1 MKKMAE
7 ENIGKEKEAITV
19 GLEPSDLDALVELLS
34 TVKFLRNFM
43 NDQMLHDVAEIM
55 STLFKLTNAMA
66 STDLIEIM
74 ERGLQD
80 PNLDKALLN
89 PPKVGTWGLIRA
101 MKDKDVQKGM
111 GIMLELLKAVGRA
124 STD

>member
-1 MKKMAE
+1 MVE
-7 ENIGKEKEAITV
+7 EDIGGGKEVIE
-19 GLEPSDLDALVELLS
+19 LELEQSDLDALIEILS

-43 NDQMLHDVAEIM
+43 NDQMLHDISEFVCA
-55 STLFKLTNAMA
+55 LLKLMNAMA

-89 PPKVGTWGLIRA
+89 PPKIGIWGLIRA
-101 MKDKDVQKGM
+101 MRDENVQKGM
-111 GIMLELLKAVGRA
+111 GIMIELLKAIGRA

>member
-1 MKKMAE
+1 MVE
-7 ENIGKEKEAITV
+7 EDIGGGKEVIE
-19 GLEPSDLDALVELLS
+19 LELEQSDLDALIEILS

-43 NDQMLHDVAEIM
+43 NDQMLHDISEFVCA
-55 STLFKLTNAMA
+55 LLKLMNAMA

-89 PPKVGTWGLIRA
+89 PPKIGTWGLIRA
-101 MKDKDVQKGM
+101 MKDENVQKGM
-111 GIMLELLKAVGRA
+111 GIMIELLKAIGRA

>member
-1 MKKMAE
+1 MAK
-7 ENIGKEKEAITV
+7 ENIRKEKEVIAV
-19 GLEPSDLDALVELLS
+19 ELEPSDLDALVEILS

-43 NDQMLHDVAEIM
+43 NDQMLHDVSEIM
-55 STLFKLTNAMA
+55 SALFKLTNAMA

-89 PPKVGTWGLIRA
+89 PPKVGTWRLIRA
-101 MKDKDVQKGM
+101 MKDEDVQKGM
-111 GIMLELLKAVGRA
+111 GIMIELLKAIGRA

>member
-1 MKKMAE
+1 MVE
-7 ENIGKEKEAITV
+7 EDIEGGKEVIE
-19 GLEPSDLDALVELLS
+19 LELEQSDLDALIEILS

-43 NDQMLHDVAEIM
+43 NDQMLHDISEFVCA
-55 STLFKLTNAMA
+55 LLKLTNAMA

-89 PPKVGTWGLIRA
+89 PPKVGTWGLIKA
-101 MKDKDVQKGM
+101 MKDENVQKGM
-111 GIMLELLKAVGRA
+111 GIMIELLKAIGRA

>member
-1 MKKMAE
+1 MVE
-7 ENIGKEKEAITV
+7 EDIGGGKEVIE
-19 GLEPSDLDALVELLS
+19 LELEQSDLDALIEILS

-43 NDQMLHDVAEIM
+43 NDQMLHDISEFVCA
-55 STLFKLTNAMA
+55 LLKLTNAMA

-89 PPKVGTWGLIRA
+89 PPKIGTWGLIRA
-101 MKDKDVQKGM
+101 MKDENVQKGM
-111 GIMLELLKAVGRA
+111 GIMIELLKAIGRA

>member
-1 MKKMAE
+1 MVE
-7 ENIGKEKEAITV
+7 EDIEGGKEVIE
-19 GLEPSDLDALVELLS
+19 LELEQSDLDALIEILS

-43 NDQMLHDVAEIM
+43 NDQMLHDISEFVCA
-55 STLFKLTNAMA
+55 LLKLMNAMA

-89 PPKVGTWGLIRA
+89 PPKIGIWGLIRA
-101 MKDKDVQKGM
+101 MRDENVQKGM
-111 GIMLELLKAVGRA
+111 GIMIELLKAIGRA

>member
-1 MKKMAE
+1 MVE
-7 ENIGKEKEAITV
+7 EDIGGGKEVIE
-19 GLEPSDLDALVELLS
+19 LELEQSDLDALIEILS

-43 NDQMLHDVAEIM
+43 NDQMLHDISEFVCA
-55 STLFKLTNAMA
+55 LLKLTNAMA

-89 PPKVGTWGLIRA
+89 PPKVGTWGLIKA
-101 MKDKDVQKGM
+101 MKDENVQKGM
-111 GIMLELLKAVGRA
+111 GIMIEVLKAIGRA

>member
-1 MKKMAE
+1 MVE
-7 ENIGKEKEAITV
+7 EDIEGGKEVIE
-19 GLEPSDLDALVELLS
+19 LELEQSDLDALIEILS

-43 NDQMLHDVAEIM
+43 NDQMLHDISEFVCA
-55 STLFKLTNAMA
+55 LLKLTNAMA

-89 PPKVGTWGLIRA
+89 PPKIGIWGLIRA
-101 MKDKDVQKGM
+101 MRDENVQKGM
-111 GIMLELLKAVGRA
+111 GIMIELLKAIGRA

>member
-1 MKKMAE
+1 MVE
-7 ENIGKEKEAITV
+7 EDIGGGKEVIE
-19 GLEPSDLDALVELLS
+19 LELEQSDLDALIEILS

-43 NDQMLHDVAEIM
+43 NDQMLHDISEFVCA
-55 STLFKLTNAMA
+55 LLKLTNAMA

-89 PPKVGTWGLIRA
+89 PPKIGTWGLIRA
-101 MKDKDVQKGM
+101 MKDENVQKGM
-111 GIMLELLKAVGRA
+111 GIMIEVLKAIGRA

>member
-1 MKKMAE
+1 MVE
-7 ENIGKEKEAITV
+7 EDIGGGKEVIE
-19 GLEPSDLDALVELLS
+19 LELEQSDLDALIEILS

-43 NDQMLHDVAEIM
+43 NDQMLHDISEFVCA
-55 STLFKLTNAMA
+55 LLKLMNAMA

-89 PPKVGTWGLIRA
+89 PPKIGIWGLIRA
-101 MKDKDVQKGM
+101 MRDENVQKGM
-111 GIMLELLKAVGRA
+111 GIMIEVLKAIGRA

>member
-1 MKKMAE
+1 MAK
-7 ENIGKEKEAITV
+7 ENSGKEKEAIAV
-19 GLEPSDLDALVELLS
+19 ELEPSDLDALVELLS

-43 NDQMLHDVAEIM
+43 NDQMLHDVSEIM
-55 STLFKLTNAMA
+55 SVLFKLTNAMV

-89 PPKVGTWGLIRA
+89 PPRVGTWGLIKA
-101 MKDKDVQKGM
+101 MKDEEVRKGM
-111 GIMLELLKAVGRA
+111 GIMIELLKAIGRA
-124 STD
+124 STG

>member
-1 MKKMAE
+1 MVE
-7 ENIGKEKEAITV
+7 EDIGGGKEVIE
-19 GLEPSDLDALVELLS
+19 LELEQSDLDALIEILS

-43 NDQMLHDVAEIM
+43 NDQMLHDISEFVCA
-55 STLFKLTNAMA
+55 LLKLTNAMT

-89 PPKVGTWGLIRA
+89 PPKVGTWGLIKA
-101 MKDKDVQKGM
+101 MKDENVQKGM
-111 GIMLELLKAVGRA
+111 GIMIELLKAIGRA

>member
-1 MKKMAE
+1 MAE
-7 ENIGKEKEAITV
+7 ENIRKEKEAIAFE
-19 GLEPSDLDALVELLS
+19 LEPSDLDALVEILS

-43 NDQMLHDVAEIM
+43 NDQMLHDVSEIM
-55 STLFKLTNAMA
+55 SALFKLTNAMA

-80 PNLDKALLN
+80 PHLDKALLN

-101 MKDKDVQKGM
+101 IKDEDMQKGM
-111 GIMLELLKAVGRA
+111 GIMIELLKAIGRA

>member
-1 MKKMAE
+1 MVE
-7 ENIGKEKEAITV
+7 EDIGGGKEVIE
-19 GLEPSDLDALVELLS
+19 LELEQSDLDALIEILS

-43 NDQMLHDVAEIM
+43 NDQMLHDISEFVCA
-55 STLFKLTNAMA
+55 LLKLMNAMA

-101 MKDKDVQKGM
+101 MKDENVQKGM
-111 GIMLELLKAVGRA
+111 GIMIELLKAIGRA

>member
-1 MKKMAE
+1 
-7 ENIGKEKEAITV
+7 
-19 GLEPSDLDALVELLS
+19 
-34 TVKFLRNFM
+34 M
-43 NDQMLHDVAEIM
+43 NDQMLHDISEFVCA
-55 STLFKLTNAMA
+55 LLKLMNAMA

-89 PPKVGTWGLIRA
+89 PPKIGIWGLIRA
-101 MKDKDVQKGM
+101 MRDENVQKGM
-111 GIMLELLKAVGRA
+111 GIMIELLKAIGRA

>member
-1 MKKMAE
+1 MVE
-7 ENIGKEKEAITV
+7 EDIGGGKEVIE
-19 GLEPSDLDALVELLS
+19 LELEQSDLDALIEILS

-43 NDQMLHDVAEIM
+43 NDQMLHDISEFVCA
-55 STLFKLTNAMA
+55 LLKLTNAMA

-89 PPKVGTWGLIRA
+89 PPKVGTWGLIKA
-101 MKDKDVQKGM
+101 MKDENVQKGM
-111 GIMLELLKAVGRA
+111 GIMIELLKAIGRA

>member
-1 MKKMAE
+1 MVE
-7 ENIGKEKEAITV
+7 EDIEGGKEVIE
-19 GLEPSDLDALVELLS
+19 LELEQSDLDALIEILS

-43 NDQMLHDVAEIM
+43 NDQMLHDISEFVCA
-55 STLFKLTNAMA
+55 LLKLTNAMA

-89 PPKVGTWGLIRA
+89 PPKIGTWGLIRA
-101 MKDKDVQKGM
+101 MKDENVQKGM
-111 GIMLELLKAVGRA
+111 GIMIELLKAIGRA